1 MGRFWKQGIVMVL
14 LAATVGVWCL
24 SPTLAAKPGGGP
36 TPAQLNPA
44 IAFVA
49 AQSSGREDIVVAA
62 ADLASEIVLTQSLKP
77 RKGGRLGMG
86 SPAWSPDGKSVAFWV
101 RDWLSPSDVKLK
113 LYMASA
119 DGSGLTLLRDFSAQP
134 GPFPSDNFLPS
145 DGLNWS
151 PTGKE
156 LVYTHGGLCAFD
168 LASRAIRVLLAN
180 NNRIGHPAL
189 SPDRD
194 LDLSD
199 GYQGL
204 LATIGI
210 DETGAPGV
218 FIVPIEGDANGYLL
232 PIEPAL
238 FENVTVTPKTG
249 QLLNPSW
256 SPDGA
261 EIAYFDSGDLAVL
274 DVASGQK
281 RILPGGFF
289 TSAAAQE
296 RAAWTADGLSLVY
309 RSAAIGTTDLAII
322 AADGG
327 GAPQRYTL
335 TTNRVEY
342 APAWNPQWDPD
353 GLGGF

>member
-1 MGRFWKQGIVMVL
+1 MSRFWKQGVAL
-14 LAATVGVWCL
+14 LALAATMGLWCF
-24 SPTLAAKPGGGP
+24 SPALAGKPVGGP

-49 AQSSGREDIVVAA
+49 AQLSGREDIVVAA
-62 ADLASEIVLTQSLKP
+62 ADLASETVLTKSLKP
-77 RKGGRLGMG
+77 RKGGRLEMG
-86 SPAWSPDGKSVAFWV
+86 SPAWSPDGTSVAFWL

-113 LYMASA
+113 LYMARA

-134 GPFPSDNFLPS
+134 GPYPSNNFLPS
-145 DGLNWS
+145 AGLNWS

-156 LVYTHGGLCAFD
+156 LVYTHGGLLAFN
-168 LASRAIRVLLAN
+168 LASRAIRVLALN
-180 NNRIGHPAL
+180 DNRIGHPAL
-189 SPDRD
+189 SPD

-210 DETGAPGV
+210 DEAGAPGV

-232 PIEPAL
+232 PIDPAL
-238 FENVTVTPKTG
+238 FENVTIAPGTG
-249 QLLNPSW
+249 QLLHPSW
-256 SPDGA
+256 SPNGA

-274 DVASGQK
+274 DVALRQK

-296 RAAWTADGLSLVY
+296 RATWTADGLSLVY
-309 RSAAIGTTDLAII
+309 RSPAIGTTDLAII

-327 GAPQRYTL
+327 GGPQRYTL
-335 TTNRVEY
+335 TNNRVEY
-342 APAWNPQWDPD
+342 APAWNPQWDPA